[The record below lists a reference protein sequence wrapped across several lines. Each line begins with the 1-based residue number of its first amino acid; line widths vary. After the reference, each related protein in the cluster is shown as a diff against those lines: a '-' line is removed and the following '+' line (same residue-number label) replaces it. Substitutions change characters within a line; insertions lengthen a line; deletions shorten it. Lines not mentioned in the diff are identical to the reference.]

1 MRASF
6 AIPGDLSSPTGGYG
20 YARRLLREASSL
32 DLHLQP
38 VALPGGFPTPTA
50 AQLGQ
55 TEEILAALPPGEPVL
70 IDGLAYGAF
79 PKGLIAAI
87 PGPVVA
93 LCHHPLAL
101 ETGIEPA
108 LAAHLMRSERRALS
122 MAAHVLTTSHATA
135 AIVAKDYGVPGEQ
148 ITVAPPGTDPAPR
161 ATGSQ
166 DKTCRLLSVGSITAR
181 KGHVRLIAALAQMPP
196 GEWTL
201 RIAGPM
207 PDPVERAALQ
217 AAIAEAEF
225 GDRVELTG
233 PLSLPRLTAAY
244 QASDLF
250 VLASEY
256 EGFGMA
262 FVEAMSHGLPT
273 VGLTSPAVE
282 EATAG
287 AACLVGTQDL
297 SETLRLLISD
307 RGTRQALAD
316 RCWTAAQTF
325 MRWPQTSRIVADVI
339 RKVAA

>member
-20 YARRLLREASSL
+20 YARRLLREAPSL
-32 DLHLQP
+32 DLLLQP
-38 VALPGGFPTPTA
+38 VVLPGGFPTPSA
-50 AQLGQ
+50 AELGKA
-55 TEEILAALPPGEPVL
+55 EEALVALPRGEPVL
-70 IDGLAYGAF
+70 IDGLAYGAL
-79 PKGLIAAI
+79 PKALIAQI
-87 PGPVVA
+87 PGPIIA

-108 LAAHLMRSERRALS
+108 LAAHLMRSERRALA
-122 MAAHVLTTSHATA
+122 MAAQVLTTSHATA
-135 AIVAKDYGVPGEQ
+135 SILAKDYGVPGEQ

-161 ATGSQ
+161 ATGSGAG
-166 DKTCRLLSVGSITAR
+166 CRILSVGSITAR
-181 KGHVRLIAALAQMPP
+181 KGHVRLIAALAELPP
-196 GEWTL
+196 LEWTL

-207 PDPVERAALQ
+207 PDPVEKAALQ

-225 GDRVELTG
+225 EDRVTLTG
-233 PLSLPRLTAAY
+233 PLSLPKLTAAY
-244 QASDLF
+244 QGADLF

-287 AACLVGTQDL
+287 AACLVEPDNL
-297 SETLRLLISD
+297 SDTLRLLISD
-307 RGTRQALAD
+307 KGTRQALAD

-325 MRWPQTSRIVADVI
+325 MRWPQTTRIVADVV
-339 RKVAA
+339 RKAVA